1 VSEKVTPKSRHRRPN
16 TATIIKAAKD
26 AGATSVTFPD
36 GTVVSLTPTA
46 LPTAAGNPW
55 DADLQPA

>member
-1 VSEKVTPKSRHRRPN
+1 VSEKVTPQSRHRRPN

-36 GTVVSLTPTA
+36 GTIVNLTPA
-46 LPTAAGNPW
+46 QAPSINPADDW
-55 DADLQPA
+55 DGARPM